1 MISAAN
7 FIQLLLSG
15 LAMGAIYALTAK
27 GLFIAHLATTRMNFG
42 QGEFLM
48 IAAYLSMALI
58 LAGVPVLVS
67 TIVVIVV
74 LGLLGWALERFAL
87 RPLDRFKSLA
97 GGQYSWVLTTMGVAL
112 IIQNVATLVWGK
124 SSQYSPPLFSESRSN
139 VVKIFG
145 VGVFVE
151 ELVVIVTALVV
162 VAFFYWILFRTRQ
175 GRAIH
180 AVAFNPEAAMLL
192 GVDVRRTV
200 TLVFV
205 LAAVLAGISGILV
218 GPIVTVQPHMG
229 LVFTVKAFAVA
240 SLGGFTNPLGVL
252 AGALIFGI
260 TESFSN
266 YFNSKFGD
274 LFPLLIVLVLLV
286 LKPSGLF
293 GEAKADVR

>member
-1 MISAAN
+1 
-7 FIQLLLSG
+7 
-15 LAMGAIYALTAK
+15 MGAIYALTAM
-27 GLFIAHLATTRMNFG
+27 GLFVAHLATTRMNFG

-48 IAAYLSMALI
+48 IAAYLSMALM
-58 LAGVPVLVS
+58 LAGVPVLLSAVL
-67 TIVVIVV
+67 VIAV
-74 LGLLGWALERFAL
+74 LALLGWGLERFAL
-87 RPLDRFKSLA
+87 RPLDRLKSLA
-97 GGQYSWVLTTMGVAL
+97 GGEYSWVLTTMGVAL
-112 IIQNVATLVWGK
+112 IVQNVATLVWGK
-124 SSQYSPPLFSESRSN
+124 SSQYSPPLFSDSRSN

-151 ELVVIVTALVV
+151 ELVVIVTALAVV
-162 VAFFYWILFRTRQ
+162 LFFYWILFRTRQ

-180 AVAFNPEAAMLL
+180 AVAFNREAATLL

-200 TLVFV
+200 VMVFV

-229 LVFTVKAFAVA
+229 LVFTVKALAVA

-252 AGALIFGI
+252 VGALIFGV

-274 LFPLLIVLVLLV
+274 LFPLLIVLVLLIV
-286 LKPSGLF
+286 KPSGLF

>member
-1 MISAAN
+1 MISGTN
-7 FIQLLLSG
+7 FIQLLFSG

-58 LAGVPVLVS
+58 LAGVPVVVS
-67 TIVVIVV
+67 TIVVIAV

-139 VVKIFG
+139 VVKVFG

-180 AVAFNPEAAMLL
+180 AVAFNPEAATLL

>member
-1 MISAAN
+1 MISATN
-7 FIQLLLSG
+7 FVQLLFSG

-27 GLFIAHLATTRMNFG
+27 GLFIAHLATARMNFG

-58 LAGVPVLVS
+58 LAGIPVAVS
-67 TIVVIVV
+67 AVVVIAVM
-74 LGLLGWALERFAL
+74 GALGWALERFAL
-87 RPLDRFKSLA
+87 RPLDRFRSLA

-139 VVKIFG
+139 VIKVFG

-162 VAFFYWILFRTRQ
+162 VAFFYWFLFRTRQ
-175 GRAIH
+175 GRGIQAI
-180 AVAFNPEAAMLL
+180 AFNPEAATLL

-240 SLGGFTNPLGVL
+240 SLGGFANPLGVL
-252 AGALIFGI
+252 VGALIFGI

-274 LFPLLIVLVLLV
+274 LIPLIIVLVLLV
-286 LKPSGLF
+286 IKPSGLF